1 MEISSKFANEILEE
15 AASLKQRYGEDGMLD
30 LLKGEQRRL
39 ANEQTLTLGSS
50 HELLDGAVKSVT
62 ELVIRNY
69 ALTKAI
75 FATYVVEQ
83 IINYLAVQNVI
94 DPANF
99 SRDKFVI
106 MLVVGLALD
115 KIKEAWEK
123 HKEAEKHQQRISK

>member
-1 MEISSKFANEILEE
+1 MEINSKFTNEILEE

-39 ANEQTLTLGSS
+39 AKEQTLTLGSN
-50 HELLDGAVKSVT
+50 HELLDGVVKGIT

-69 ALTKAI
+69 SLTKAI
-75 FATYVVEQ
+75 FAAYVVEQ
-83 IINYLAVQNVI
+83 IINYLVTQSVI
-94 DPANF
+94 DPANL

-106 MLVVGLALD
+106 MLVVGLTLD

-123 HKEAEKHQQRISK
+123 HKETEKPQ